1 MTEKDRQIQ
10 QLRQKISTLRQ
21 EIKRLEMENAG
32 LREELELAVRAK
44 NGK

>member
-10 QLRQKISTLRQ
+10 QLRQKISAMRQ

-32 LREELELAVRAK
+32 LREELELAVREK
-44 NGK
+44 K